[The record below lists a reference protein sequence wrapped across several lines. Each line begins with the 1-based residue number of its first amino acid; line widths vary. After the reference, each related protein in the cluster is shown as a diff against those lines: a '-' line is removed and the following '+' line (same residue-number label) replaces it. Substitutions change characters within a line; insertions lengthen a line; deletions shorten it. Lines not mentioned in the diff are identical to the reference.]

1 MTTKEKVWVV
11 IGDTGGGSDNYME
24 NTTIVGVNSAADLFC
39 EIVQNLGDVR
49 DEENREY
56 LAQTVCSL
64 SYYVCEDEIEAKL
77 RQRWFD
83 NLIEDDSKP
92 YAIST
97 EEDEMEWRTF
107 EEMVDFFEKKGA
119 EDREEKDRFNLWYEV
134 EKSKLPWLEQQALD
148 VQLRAV
154 LSFLQ
159 WSKSSHDDHFYDH
172 VIDNDFTTAE
182 GEFLDEII
190 VSLRRLLGNLKGE

>member
-1 MTTKEKVWVV
+1 V
-11 IGDTGGGSDNYME
+11 IGDTGGSDNYIE

-39 EIVQNLGDVR
+39 EVVQNFGDVR
-49 DEENREY
+49 DKESRDS
-56 LAQTVCSL
+56 LAETADGLSL
-64 SYYVCEDEIEAKL
+64 SYYICEDEIEAKL
-77 RQRWFD
+77 RQRWFE
-83 NLIEDDSKP
+83 NLVEDDSKP

-97 EEDEMEWRTF
+97 EDDEIEWRTF

-119 EDREEKDRFNLWYEV
+119 EDREEEDRFNLWYEV
-134 EKSKLPWLEQQALD
+134 QKAKLLWPEQQALD

-159 WSKSSHDDHFYDH
+159 WSKSSHDEHFYDY
-172 VIDNDFTTAE
+172 VVDNGFTTVE

-190 VSLRRLLGNLKGE
+190 VSLRRFLGDLKGEQ